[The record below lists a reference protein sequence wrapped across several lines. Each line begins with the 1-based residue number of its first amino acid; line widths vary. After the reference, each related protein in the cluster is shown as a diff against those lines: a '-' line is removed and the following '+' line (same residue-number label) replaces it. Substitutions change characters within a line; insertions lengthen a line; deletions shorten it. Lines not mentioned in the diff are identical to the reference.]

1 MAAIRSFFADRGVL
15 EVETPLL
22 SAATATAPHLQSFK
36 TQCRAVPGQHYL
48 YLQTSPESA
57 MKRLL
62 AAGSGPIFQ
71 ICKAFRESEQGPLH
85 NPEFTLLEWYRPG
98 FSAAALMTET
108 EALLER
114 ILRLGPMRRFTYGEA
129 FRKYANIDAF
139 AVSTPRL
146 QEYVARALGIAPQ
159 TATSLERD
167 ACLDLI
173 LSRRIQ
179 PALHRRPTWLCEFPA
194 SQAQLARMLEGS
206 PPVAD
211 RFELFV
217 AGVELANGYC
227 ELTDSKE
234 QRQRF
239 LGDLAVRRRLG
250 LPQVPVDARLLRA
263 LEHGLPEQ
271 CSGIALGVDR
281 LVMLSAGEAHIEAVL
296 PFPISRA

>member
-22 SAATATAPHLQSFK
+22 SAATATAPHIQSFK
-36 TQCRAVPGQHYL
+36 TECRSVPGQYL

-71 ICKAFRESEQGPLH
+71 ICKAFRESEQGSLH

-98 FSAAALMTET
+98 FSAPALMNET
-108 EALLER
+108 EALLQR
-114 ILRLGPMRRFTYGEA
+114 ILRIGPVRRLTYGEA

-139 AVSTPRL
+139 AVSTPSLR
-146 QEYVARALGIAPQ
+146 EYVARVFGVAPQ
-159 TATSLERD
+159 TVTSLERD

-179 PALHRRPTWLCEFPA
+179 PALHQRATWVYEFPA
-194 SQAQLARMLEGS
+194 SQAQLARIIKGS

-234 QRQRF
+234 QTQRF
-239 LGDLAVRRRLG
+239 LDDLAVRRRLG
-250 LPQVPVDARLLRA
+250 LPPVSLDVRLLRA
-263 LEHGLPEQ
+263 LEHGLPA
-271 CSGIALGVDR
+271 CSGIALGLDR
-281 LVMLSAGEAHIEAVL
+281 LVMLSAGEVQLEAVL
-296 PFPISRA
+296 SFPISRA

>member
-1 MAAIRSFFADRGVL
+1 MATIRRFFADRGVL

-22 SAATATAPHLQSFK
+22 SVATATAPHIHSLK
-36 TQCRAVPGQHYL
+36 TECHLVPERCL

-71 ICKAFRESEQGPLH
+71 ICKAFREGEQGGLH
-85 NPEFTLLEWYRPG
+85 NPEFTLLEWYRPAY
-98 FSAAALMTET
+98 SARALMDEA
-108 EALLER
+108 EALLEQ
-114 ILRLGPMRRFTYGEA
+114 ILRVGSVRRLTYGDA
-129 FRKYANIDAF
+129 FRTYAEIDPF
-139 AVSTPRL
+139 AASTPSLR
-146 QEYVARALGIAPQ
+146 QYATRALGIASQ
-159 TATSLERD
+159 TAASLERD
-167 ACLDLI
+167 TCLDLI
-173 LSRRIQ
+173 LSHCIQ
-179 PALHRRPTWLCEFPA
+179 PALCQQATWLYEFPA
-194 SQAQLARMLEGS
+194 SQAQLARIRQGN

-234 QRQRF
+234 QRRRF
-239 LGDLAVRRRLG
+239 LDDIAVRRRLG
-250 LPQVPVDARLLRA
+250 FPHVPIDRRLLAA
-263 LEHGLPEQ
+263 LEHGLPR

-281 LVMLSAGEAHIEAVL
+281 LAMLCSGETHLEAVI